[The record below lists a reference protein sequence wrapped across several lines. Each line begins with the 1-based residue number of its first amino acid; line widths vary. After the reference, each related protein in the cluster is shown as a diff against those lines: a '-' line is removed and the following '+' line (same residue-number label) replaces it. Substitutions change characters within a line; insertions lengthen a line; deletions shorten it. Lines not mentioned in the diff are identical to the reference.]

1 MSRTFLKTVATMV
14 ALAMPMSSLAAAFLS
29 ADDSIAGIGLS
40 IGLTGASTNDALDI
54 VVTDPMGSA
63 MRIPV
68 QTDASG
74 KATAILP
81 GAKAERAG
89 TYTARAVKGTSEV
102 AAPVSVQVEADSA
115 DAYVSSVQ
123 TWTPVISPDGRDRG
137 EVSVTMRDQYG
148 NALEGRTVTLVS
160 SRSEDRVTALSS
172 KTDSTGTQH
181 FSVTTTKEGTMTLR
195 AIDLLSAVTVNQ
207 TAEIRAGN
215 TAAVGGY
222 DTVAAAPLTSHD
234 SQGRRFYF
242 NAQVAPA
249 FDVID
254 RFEVTVP
261 AQMTPGEEAP
271 TITVRA
277 VDRSGKT
284 VENYTG
290 TVRFVTTDPQA
301 TVPNFGTYTFMSRDL
316 GQKSF
321 ALALTFR
328 TPGPQ
333 TFRVED
339 ANDAGIFGEGTVQ
352 VGAGGSAQGSIEVV
366 SHKDGDYV
374 NSLTIT
380 VEGRGPRLANL
391 IVMGGDRDYT
401 GSTDDSGNFSIPVT
415 LSPSQ
420 RDFTLRVRDD
430 QGRNDSGSIHL
441 ILDQDKPSIDII
453 QFAPENPEEG
463 EKVLVIVQSEPRLAR
478 AMLRLADRV
487 NGSPTEITLS
497 ENPTQSGSYQ
507 GFFTAPAADVYQP
520 TVTIMDKAGNVTE
533 LSAQLVVGGKVLP
546 QVVNVQAE
554 PRVDA
559 VELTWDPV
567 PGEVSGYRIYI
578 GDKDNNYLY
587 TLDTGRVITKA
598 TVKGL
603 TQGQNYSFAVTALRG
618 SQESEE
624 KSEPVS
630 AQVLG
635 FTLEITPQDSALRVE
650 WTSLTTDLPLSSFI
664 LAYGTSGDNLSEERT
679 LNGEL
684 RDTIVRDL
692 LPGVTYFLRIT
703 PVTVTGDKLDEL
715 AADGSGTPTGNGFKP
730 AARDDVPFDVAE
742 LPEGPLHSGAP
753 SNPGSGI
760 PSTLLMI
767 GAAIA
772 AAGVYMRWRHRKSVQ
787 KTAAF
792 LQAVQAQY
800 QHRL

>member
-1 MSRTFLKTVATMV
+1 MSRTFLKTVATVV
-14 ALAMPMSSLAAAFLS
+14 ALAMPICSLAAAFLD

-40 IGLTGASTNDALDI
+40 IGIAGAGTNDTLDI
-54 VVTDPMGSA
+54 VVTDPSGSA
-63 MRIPV
+63 IRIPI

-74 KATAILP
+74 KATAIVP
-81 GAKAERAG
+81 GSKAERAG
-89 TYTARAVKGTSEV
+89 TYTARAMKGTSEAATAVSINV
-102 AAPVSVQVEADSA
+102 APDSA
-115 DAYVSSVQ
+115 DSYVSSVQ

-160 SRSEDRVTALSS
+160 SRSDDRVTALSS

-181 FSVTTTKEGTMTLR
+181 FSVTTTNVGTITLR
-195 AIDLLSAVTVNQ
+195 AIDLLSAVTINQ

-215 TAAVGGY
+215 VAAVGGY
-222 DTVAAAPLTSHD
+222 DTVALNSAPLTSRD
-234 SQGRRFYF
+234 LQGRRFYF

-249 FDVID
+249 FDIID

-277 VDRSGKT
+277 VDRTGKT

-316 GQKSF
+316 GEKSF

-333 TFRVED
+333 TFRAED
-339 ANDAGIFGEGTVQ
+339 TSDAAIFGEGTVQ
-352 VGAGGSAQGSIEVV
+352 VGAGSSAQGSINVA

-374 NSLTIT
+374 NTLTIN

-415 LSPSQ
+415 LSPGQ

-441 ILDQDKPSIDII
+441 ILDQEKPIIEII

-463 EKVLVIVQSEPRLAR
+463 EKVLIVVQSEPDLAQAIFRLR
-478 AMLRLADRV
+478 DRV
-487 NGSPTEITLS
+487 NGTPKEITLS

-507 GFFTAPAADVYQP
+507 GFFTAPSADMYQP
-520 TVTIMDKAGNVTE
+520 TVTVMDKAGNVTE
-533 LSAQLVVGGKVLP
+533 LSAQLAVGGKTLP
-546 QVVNVQAE
+546 KVVNVQAE

-578 GDKDNNYLY
+578 GDEDNNYLY

-618 SQESEE
+618 SQESTE
-624 KSEPVS
+624 KSDPVG

-650 WTSLTTDLPLSSFI
+650 WTSLTTDLPLSSFT
-664 LAYGTSGDNLSEERT
+664 LSYGTSADSLSEERT

-684 RDTIVRDL
+684 RDTIIRDL
-692 LPGVTYFLRIT
+692 LPGVRYFLQIT
-703 PVTVTGDKLDEL
+703 PVTVTGDTLDEL
-715 AADGSGTPTGNGFKP
+715 AAEGNGTPTGNGFKP

-753 SNPGSGI
+753 LNPSSGI
-760 PSTLLMI
+760 PSTLLII

-772 AAGVYMRWRHRKSVQ
+772 AAGVYLRWRHRKSLAQ
-787 KTAAF
+787 TSAF

-800 QHRL
+800 QR